1 MVKVS
6 IIVPIFNTSKYLK
19 RCIDSLINQTLEDI
33 EIILINDGSTDETHN
48 IVKSYSDPR
57 IKYYKRKNYGIAS
70 TRNFGI
76 SNSTGEYISFVDS
89 DDYLNNTFCEEM
101 YNKAIKDNLDM
112 CICNYYNYFENKQEI
127 KRVDIISF
135 PITSLDVTPN
145 LFKDI
150 NLSSCNKIYKR
161 NMFDSDKLLFPDV
174 QKFEDIAFVTSALN
188 IAKRIGKLD
197 LPLYYF
203 LVHDGS
209 VLDTVDDKT
218 FELFKVLDIVYNEF
232 KNNIN
237 VRKYLSYLI
246 VDEITTYIVKQKY
259 QQNKILKNKFID
271 DGYEYLKTHIKNY
284 RKHSYFKNINIFKA
298 LVEKNKLLT
307 KLYCNM

>member
-1 MVKVS
+1 
-6 IIVPIFNTSKYLK
+6 
-19 RCIDSLINQTLEDI
+19 
-33 EIILINDGSTDETHN
+33 
-48 IVKSYSDPR
+48 
-57 IKYYKRKNYGIAS
+57 
-70 TRNFGI
+70 
-76 SNSTGEYISFVDS
+76 
-89 DDYLNNTFCEEM
+89 
-101 YNKAIKDNLDM
+101 
-112 CICNYYNYFENKQEI
+112 
-127 KRVDIISF
+127 
-135 PITSLDVTPN
+135 
-145 LFKDI
+145 
-150 NLSSCNKIYKR
+150 
-161 NMFDSDKLLFPDV
+161 MFDSNKLLFPDV